1 VISTF
6 GSSSDPAVLL
16 IGGSGASMDWWEPEF
31 CSSLVGRYVICYD
44 HRDTGDAPSYP
55 PGQPGY
61 TGEDLITDAVA
72 VLDEVGV
79 AAAHVVGI
87 SMGGALAQLVTLDH
101 PTRVLSL
108 TAMSTSAGA
117 GDDDLP
123 GMSPALAEA
132 FAALPEPDWA
142 DDEAVVAYL
151 VASQRV
157 VATEPFNEAEIH
169 AIATV
174 AVART
179 KNNESSQKNHHA
191 TEGSRSWRHRLGE
204 ITVPAL
210 VIHGADDP
218 LFQLPHGEALARE
231 IPGARLV
238 VLPHTGHEFPRRDWP
253 LVIPEILAVTSGG

>member
-6 GSSSDPAVLL
+6 GSSGDPAVLL
-16 IGGSGASMDWWEPEF
+16 IHGSGASMDWWEPEF
-31 CSSLVGRYVICYD
+31 CSSLAGRYVIRYD

-123 GMSPALAEA
+123 SMSPALAEA
-132 FAALPEPDWA
+132 FAALPEPDWT

-157 VATEPFNEAEIH
+157 VATEPFDEAEIH

-204 ITVPAL
+204 ITVPTL

-218 LFQLPHGEALARE
+218 LFPLPHGEALARE

-238 VLPHTGHEFPRRDWP
+238 VLPHTGHEFPRRNWP